1 MFGSTSHVVSNV
13 DHWPLVSGLKPN
25 YILKKIFFNSSRF
38 QELMHEKKTGAHLVG
53 SFTVEIG
60 DQDEASKYNQSNL

>member
-1 MFGSTSHVVSNV
+1 MVF
-13 DHWPLVSGLKPN
+13 L
-25 YILKKIFFNSSRF
+25 NSSKF

-60 DQDEASKYNQSNL
+60 DQDEASKYRYRLSIDIPST